1 MPYREKFG
9 EDLIKFG
16 EVLIKFGEDLIKFGD
31 LVTSVRLVKFNSSL
45 NFSSLTL
52 SCYLWHCTST

>member
-16 EVLIKFGEDLIKFGD
+16 EVLIKFGEALIKFGD
-31 LVTSVRLVKFNSSL
+31 LVTSVRLIKFNSSL

-52 SCYLWHCTST
+52 SCYLW